1 MQIKLETNERDGCWL
16 EFILENNEQMFEE
29 MIVKR
34 REKIF
39 SESNTEAI
47 NEMKEILEQYSK
59 KKEESNA

>member
-59 KKEESNA
+59 KKEENSA

>member
-47 NEMKEILEQYSK
+47 NEMKEILEHYSK
-59 KKEESNA
+59 KKEESSA

>member
-29 MIVKR
+29 MIVTR
-34 REKIF
+34 RQQIF
-39 SESNTEAI
+39 SANNLEAI

-59 KKEESNA
+59 EKEKNNA

>member
-29 MIVKR
+29 MIVLR
-34 REKIF
+34 RQKIF
-39 SESNTEAI
+39 AENNLEAI

-59 KKEESNA
+59 QKEETSA

>member
-59 KKEESNA
+59 KKEESSG

>member
-29 MIVKR
+29 MIVLR
-34 REKIF
+34 RKNIF
-39 SESNTEAI
+39 EANNVEAI

-59 KKEESNA
+59 

>member
-16 EFILENNEQMFEE
+16 EFILENNESMFEE

-34 REKIF
+34 RQQIF
-39 SESNTEAI
+39 TENNLDAI

-59 KKEESNA
+59 EKEKSNA

>member
-29 MIVKR
+29 MIVLR
-34 REKIF
+34 RQKIF
-39 SESNTEAI
+39 AENNLEAI

-59 KKEESNA
+59 QKEETNA

>member
-29 MIVKR
+29 MIVTR
-34 REKIF
+34 RQQIF
-39 SESNTEAI
+39 SASNLEAI

-59 KKEESNA
+59 EKEKNNA

>member
-29 MIVKR
+29 MIVTR
-34 REKIF
+34 RKKIF
-39 SESNTEAI
+39 DENNLDAI

-59 KKEESNA
+59 KKEESSA

>member
-59 KKEESNA
+59 KKEESSA

>member
-29 MIVKR
+29 MIVTR
-34 REKIF
+34 RKKIF
-39 SESNTEAI
+39 DENNTEAI

-59 KKEESNA
+59 KKEESSA